1 MKQYSKYAGMDV
13 HRETIRV
20 AVAAAGNDKYDS
32 ESGRQDRRSSLLLLD
47 EQMGQAINE
56 REGMGE
62 ISSISLIYPPFKVK

>member
-13 HRETIRV
+13 HKETIRV

-56 REGMGE
+56 RARGGGDF
-62 ISSISLIYPPFKVK
+62 IYIFNLSAI